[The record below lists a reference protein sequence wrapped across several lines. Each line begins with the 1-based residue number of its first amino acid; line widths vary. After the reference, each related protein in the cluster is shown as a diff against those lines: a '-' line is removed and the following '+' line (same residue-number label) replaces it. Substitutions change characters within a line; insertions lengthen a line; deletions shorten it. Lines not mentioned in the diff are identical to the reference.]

1 MRTNDP
7 GSDKLGGTVRPLRS
21 VGSEMS
27 RGGAGRGGAQTRAR
41 PRVSTE
47 VKETVLVRPQEL

>member
-7 GSDKLGGTVRPLRS
+7 SSDKFGGAVRPLRS
-21 VGSEMS
+21 VESEMN
-27 RGGAGRGGAQTRAR
+27 RGGAGRGSVQTRAR

-47 VKETVLVRPQEL
+47 EKETVLVRPQEL